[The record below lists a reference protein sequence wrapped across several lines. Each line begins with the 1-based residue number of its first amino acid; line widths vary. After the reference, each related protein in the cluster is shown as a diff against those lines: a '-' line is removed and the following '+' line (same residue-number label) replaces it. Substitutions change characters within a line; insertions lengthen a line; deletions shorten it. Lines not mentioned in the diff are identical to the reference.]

1 MEGNPYS
8 TIVEIFKGIAKD
20 QIPVTF
26 RTGKIVSV
34 SPLRVETG
42 GIVLESQEVYVN
54 HELINNSQRNIVF
67 DVTSSDIK
75 INGEDVSMTGE
86 MTGSSKS
93 DDFGFAVGD
102 RVVLL
107 TEGDTTF
114 YLLCK
119 VVKT

>member
-8 TIVEIFKGIAKD
+8 IIVDTFKRMAKE
-20 QIPVTF
+20 QVPVTF
-26 RTGKIVSV
+26 RIGRIVSV

-42 GIVLESQEVYVN
+42 GIVLESREVYVN

-67 DVTSSDIK
+67 NITSSDMK
-75 INGEDVSMTGE
+75 INGEDVNLTGE
-86 MTGSSKS
+86 MTGSSKC

-107 TEGDTTF
+107 TESDVIF

-119 VVKT
+119 VVKI